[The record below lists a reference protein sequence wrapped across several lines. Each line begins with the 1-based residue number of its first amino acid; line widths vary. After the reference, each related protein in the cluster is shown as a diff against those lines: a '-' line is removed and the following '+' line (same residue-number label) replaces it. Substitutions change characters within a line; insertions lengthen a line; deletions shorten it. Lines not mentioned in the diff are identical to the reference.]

1 MLKRWN
7 WGHSIAVVYT
17 AFALGTVGLLAFA
30 TRQSEELVSPDYYTQ
45 ALNYDQVIDATRNAR
60 ELGAAFGSRISAD
73 GRTLVLSFP
82 AGEQS
87 DAGTITFY
95 RPSDSRADRQVAI
108 AVGEDGTQQ
117 VPLAGLASGAW
128 RLRVDWIAGAR
139 PYHFE
144 RTLDVP

>member
-60 ELGAAFGSRISAD
+60 ELGATFGSLVSPD
-73 GRTLVLSFP
+73 GRTLVLKFP
-82 AGEQS
+82 AGQS
-87 DAGTITFY
+87 AAGTITFY
-95 RPSDSRADRQVAI
+95 RPSDSRADRLVAI
-108 AVGEDGTQQ
+108 KVGEDGAQQ
-117 VPLAGLASGAW
+117 VPLTGLASGAW
-128 RLRVDWIAGAR
+128 RLRVDWTTGAR
-139 PYHFE
+139 SYHYE
-144 RTLDVP
+144 RPLDVP